1 MEREVI
7 FRPIAVVETDFKEKF
22 GIPRQS
28 GRVKEARGRIVFLP
42 EYRSPD
48 AVREL
53 AGFSHIWLLF
63 DFSLAHREGFTPTV
77 RPPRLGG
84 NRHVGVFASRSPFRP
99 NPIGLSSVRL
109 LEVRSEGELGPV
121 LYVSGVDLLD
131 GTPIFDIKPY
141 LPFSDSHPD
150 ATAGYAQEG
159 EGHRLTV
166 VLAEGVTP
174 PFEGDTLRALYASL
188 AEDPRPSYQE
198 DPERIYRM
206 RYANCEV
213 LFTVCEKT
221 LTVIGFPRE

>member
-1 MEREVI
+1 MEREVL

-28 GRVKEARGRIVFLP
+28 GRVKEAVGRIVFLP
-42 EYRSPD
+42 EYRNPD

-53 AGFSHIWLLF
+53 SGFSHIWLLF

-109 LEVRSEGELGPV
+109 LSVREEGELGPV
-121 LYVSGVDLLD
+121 LYVSGIDLLD
-131 GTPIFDIKPY
+131 GTPLFDIKPY
-141 LPFSDSHPD
+141 LPFSDAHPD
-150 ATAGYAQEG
+150 ATAGYAEAG

-166 VLAEGVTP
+166 TLGEGVAA
-174 PFEGDTLRALYASL
+174 PFEGDRLSALLAAL

-213 LFTVCEKT
+213 LFTVCGKS
-221 LTVIGFPRE
+221 LTVVGFS

>member
-1 MEREVI
+1 MEREVL
-7 FRPIAVVETDFKEKF
+7 FRPIATVETDFKEKF

-42 EYRSPD
+42 EFRNPD

-53 AGFSHIWLLF
+53 SGFSHIWLLF

-109 LEVRSEGELGPV
+109 LSVREEGELGPV
-121 LYVSGVDLLD
+121 LYVAGVDLLD
-131 GTPIFDIKPY
+131 GTPLFDIKPY
-141 LPFSDSHPD
+141 LPFSDSHPE
-150 ATAGYAQEG
+150 ATAGYAGEG

-166 VLAEGVTP
+166 RLAEGVKP
-174 PFEGDTLRALYASL
+174 PFGGAQLNTLLAAL

-213 LFTVCEKT
+213 LFTVSGNS
-221 LTVIGFPRE
+221 LTVIGFL